1 MTLETREAALE
12 ILLQSQD
19 RHATLDR
26 TLDRISPRMI
36 HLSQPDK
43 NLCHAIVFGVLRHR
57 NFLDHIIASFSRI
70 PLNRM
75 DLPVLTVMR
84 MALFQLRFLD
94 RVPDFA
100 AIDTGVN
107 LIKTRNGRKTAGFV
121 NGVLRNA
128 VRHFHTLS
136 LPDPNTDLM
145 GHITIIHSIPE
156 WLAKRWVD
164 RFGPD
169 QILEL
174 CRTINQVP
182 PLTLRTNTLKITRTA
197 LNDTFTAAGY
207 PVQLTPLSPEGIY
220 ITDPGT
226 RINALPGYDQG
237 LFAVQDEAAQLVS
250 LMLEPRPEHSVLD
263 ACAGLGG
270 KALHMAQ
277 LMGGQGQ
284 VTAMDTD
291 PDKLTLLEKEARR
304 LGVDN
309 IHCLTLDLMKADASN
324 FPDYFDRVLVDAP
337 APD

>member
-1 MTLETREAALE
+1 MPPWTGPWTEY
-12 ILLQSQD
+12 
-19 RHATLDR
+19 
-26 TLDRISPRMI
+26 PPMI

-43 NLCHAIVFGVLRHR
+43 TCVTLLYSECCGTAISGSHYRVV
-57 NFLDHIIASFSRI
+57 SRI

-277 LMGGQGQ
+277 LMG
-284 VTAMDTD
+284 
-291 PDKLTLLEKEARR
+291 
-304 LGVDN
+304 
-309 IHCLTLDLMKADASN
+309 
-324 FPDYFDRVLVDAP
+324 DRVRSRP
-337 APD
+337 WIQTRTN